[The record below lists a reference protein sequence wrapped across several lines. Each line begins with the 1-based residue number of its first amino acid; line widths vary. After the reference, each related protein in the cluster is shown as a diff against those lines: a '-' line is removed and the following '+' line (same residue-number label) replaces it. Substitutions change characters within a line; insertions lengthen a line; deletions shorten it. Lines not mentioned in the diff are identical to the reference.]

1 MRPAWQRRQSDLHRF
16 WGFSGSAYVANV
28 LNTAPLMLLPIIA
41 LHGLGAEQ
49 AGYYFIAFQ
58 IANLVNAVSYAV
70 AQAAFSEAS
79 QNTTDVL
86 PLIKKSARIMFGV
99 LVPVILV
106 SIILG
111 DWILRIIGSEYASN
125 GVRRLAP
132 AAARLPCRGGE
143 FDVRLR
149 AQAGEPDVEVDRRQR
164 GRLRGD
170 PGIRRGLRL
179 PGTGLAGLRLVPG
192 QCGRRD
198 RGPGPVRVPEKPRIR
213 RGMTVNSPDDMVGVR
228 TVLMVAPY
236 VPPHLGGVEN
246 YVYNLA
252 VEMVRSRGIRVV
264 VAALAPPGVDRSA
277 AEELFSRTTGLELR
291 WLSAPV
297 KVSNTPL
304 GLGWTRAL
312 RRIVEDERV
321 DLVNAHAP
329 VPFLADFAARA
340 CAGVPFVLTYHSGPM
355 RKGCWWLDAGLLAY
369 ERGVLARTV
378 RRADG
383 LICASSYVLNTMHSS
398 AAPVLDIVHPAVDPQ
413 MFSPGGSADSPAC
426 VLFVGSL
433 MEATAYKGLATLID
447 ATKILRDRGVP
458 VRLEV
463 VGDGDARRGFEELVR
478 VKGIESCVRFSG
490 ALRGPD
496 LAEAYRRNAVLAI
509 PSSFDNFPTV
519 ALEAMAC
526 GLPVVASEVGALPD
540 LVGEGKRGYLVEPGN
555 AGQLADRLA
564 DVISD
569 PAQARRMGAQGR
581 QFVLDKATV
590 ASQADRTMD
599 VFTRAAGRRKAGV
612 RNVAVVVPYYPP
624 QVGGVENYVHRVTR
638 ALQESG
644 SHHPVVLSAS
654 ESRKRTVEIHDGVTV
669 IRLPTLFKLS
679 NTPLH
684 PLWPIM
690 LRREFRRLDVDVV
703 YTHSPVPGLAD
714 MAAFVAGDRR
724 VVLTY
729 HSGSLLKGGGLTDRV
744 LAAYEKHFLPVVFR
758 RCSALGAV
766 SPVASSYHTGRAA
779 LLPPG
784 VDVTTFTPGVDPALR
799 APHRLVRRPYRHE
812 FALEGHR
819 GPTGGDRPA
828 PDETA
833 RDPAE
838 PGRIRGRR
846 GTSAPLQ
853 RRARYHRCGLLE
865 GNAQRPSTGGRIPGR
880 QCGGAAVADGVRVVR
895 PGSHRGDG
903 LWPAGGGQ

>member
-1 MRPAWQRRQSDLHRF
+1 
-16 WGFSGSAYVANV
+16 
-28 LNTAPLMLLPIIA
+28 
-41 LHGLGAEQ
+41 
-49 AGYYFIAFQ
+49 
-58 IANLVNAVSYAV
+58 
-70 AQAAFSEAS
+70 
-79 QNTTDVL
+79 
-86 PLIKKSARIMFGV
+86 
-99 LVPVILV
+99 
-106 SIILG
+106 
-111 DWILRIIGSEYASN
+111 
-125 GVRRLAP
+125 
-132 AAARLPCRGGE
+132 
-143 FDVRLR
+143 
-149 AQAGEPDVEVDRRQR
+149 
-164 GRLRGD
+164 
-170 PGIRRGLRL
+170 
-179 PGTGLAGLRLVPG
+179 
-192 QCGRRD
+192 
-198 RGPGPVRVPEKPRIR
+198 
-213 RGMTVNSPDDMVGVR
+213 MTVNSPDDMAGVR

-264 VAALAPPGVDRSA
+264 VAAPAALGVDRSA
-277 AEELFSRTTGLELR
+277 TEELFSRTTGLELR
-291 WLSAPV
+291 WLPAPV
-297 KVSNTPL
+297 KVSNTPV
-304 GLGWTRAL
+304 GLNWTRAL

-329 VPFLADFAARA
+329 VPFLADIAARA

-383 LICASSYVLNTMHSS
+383 LICASSYVLNTLHSP

-413 MFSPGGSADSPAC
+413 MFAPGGSPDSPAC

-447 ATKILRDRGVP
+447 ATTILRDRGVP

-463 VGDGDARRGFEELVR
+463 VGDGDARRGFEELVGF
-478 VKGIESCVRFSG
+478 KGIESFVRFSG
-490 ALRGPD
+490 ALRGPE

-540 LVGEGKRGYLVEPGN
+540 LVEEGKRGYLVEPGN

-569 PAQARRMGAQGR
+569 PAQGRRMGAQGR

-590 ASQADRTMD
+590 ASQADRTLDM
-599 VFTRAAGRRKAGV
+599 FTRAAGRRKAGV

-703 YTHSPVPGLAD
+703 YTHSPVPGMAD
-714 MAAFVAGDRR
+714 IAAFVAGDRR

-744 LAAYEKHFLPVVFR
+744 LAAYEKHFLPIVFR

-784 VDVTTFTPGVDPALR
+784 VDVTTFTPGVDPR
-799 APHRLVRRPYRHE
+799 SERPTVL
-812 FALEGHR
+812 FV
-819 GPTGGDRPA
+819 
-828 PDETA
+828 
-833 RDPAE
+833 
-838 PGRIRGRR
+838 GRIDTSSRWKGIEVLLEAIALLRTKLPEIQLNLVGSGDAVEHLRRYSAELGITDAVCWKGTLSGPALVDEYRAANVVALPSLTECESFGLVLIEAMACGRPVVGSDVGGIPFVIRPDVDGILVPPGEPAALAAALQTVLEDGDYADRLGARGRE
-846 GTSAPLQ
+846 
-853 RRARYHRCGLLE
+853 RAEDHWDWSKRIVPILEQLDGADLVAGL
-865 GNAQRPSTGGRIPGR
+865 R
-880 QCGGAAVADGVRVVR
+880 
-895 PGSHRGDG
+895 
-903 LWPAGGGQ
+903 